1 MKYPIKLSEHK
12 IDEYRQ
18 RGFCVT
24 PEILKPSEISQFR
37 TAVDREVADRT
48 QHDSRPLGKK
58 SVYEQSFVQCMRLW
72 ETSDEVRALSCH
84 HGLAGLASQ
93 LLQESSVHLWQDQ
106 ALYKE
111 SGGRETT
118 PHQDQPFWPIGAAP
132 LVSAWIP
139 LTDVTVKSG
148 AMAYVPTSHKL
159 GSLRVV
165 DITHKSEPY
174 DILADPLVSGIQP
187 ESVEVKAGSIIWH
200 DGFTIHQAHANQ
212 SSRTR
217 KVFTVVYLAS
227 GYPRVK
233 SWPVFPLDRAGVEV
247 GEVLQ
252 GEGLPVVWPPPA
264 QLPRPPE
271 VKGQVLGPQHG

>member
-1 MKYPIKLSEHK
+1 
-12 IDEYRQ
+12 
-18 RGFCVT
+18 
-24 PEILKPSEISQFR
+24 
-37 TAVDREVADRT
+37 
-48 QHDSRPLGKK
+48 
-58 SVYEQSFVQCMRLW
+58 
-72 ETSDEVRALSCH
+72 
-84 HGLAGLASQ
+84 
-93 LLQESSVHLWQDQ
+93 
-106 ALYKE
+106 
-111 SGGRETT
+111 
-118 PHQDQPFWPIGAAP
+118 
-132 LVSAWIP
+132 
-139 LTDVTVKSG
+139 
-148 AMAYVPTSHKL
+148 MAYVPTSHKL

-247 GEVLQ
+247 GEVMQ

>member
-200 DGFTIHQAHANQ
+200 DGGRIYSA
-212 SSRTR
+212 
-217 KVFTVVYLAS
+217 
-227 GYPRVK
+227 
-233 SWPVFPLDRAGVEV
+233 
-247 GEVLQ
+247 
-252 GEGLPVVWPPPA
+252 
-264 QLPRPPE
+264 
-271 VKGQVLGPQHG
+271 